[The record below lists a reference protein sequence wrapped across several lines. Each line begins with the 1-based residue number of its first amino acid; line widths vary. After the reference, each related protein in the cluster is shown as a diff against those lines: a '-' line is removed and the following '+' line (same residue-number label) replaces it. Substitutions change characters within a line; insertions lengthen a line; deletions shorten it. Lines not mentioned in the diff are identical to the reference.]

1 MAEAE
6 ADLRAFFE
14 AAGIAQYA
22 DALIEAGYDSL
33 LNVRALDEA
42 GLQELKAA
50 VSMKTGHL
58 AFLRTKIASSA
69 TTSAPPKMAAPT
81 AATAAPAAAQQAAK
95 KRPPRQV
102 VQYIPA
108 SGEEQAAM
116 HSKFE
121 VKYSLPKY
129 GNTLDTYTSPKNG
142 QVLCTFIGTSTTG
155 LHLWKSI
162 HTIHPKNDV

>member
-33 LNVRALDEA
+33 VNVRALDEA
-42 GLQELKAA
+42 GLQDLKAA

-69 TTSAPPKMAAPT
+69 TTSAPPEDAAEG
-81 AATAAPAAAQQAAK
+81 AARAP
-95 KRPPRQV
+95 
-102 VQYIPA
+102 
-108 SGEEQAAM
+108 
-116 HSKFE
+116 
-121 VKYSLPKY
+121 
-129 GNTLDTYTSPKNG
+129 
-142 QVLCTFIGTSTTG
+142 
-155 LHLWKSI
+155 
-162 HTIHPKNDV
+162 